1 MQSKKLITAMASLLL
16 MAGNA
21 YADETDTLWESFLS
35 PRNEART
42 KLWWFH
48 GETVTTKEGI
58 DADLQ
63 AFKDAG
69 IGGVVYY
76 DQTHGKQEGAFPAMS
91 KEWWDMLKYAAL
103 KAKELGLTFDVAST
117 NGYVAGGPWIT
128 PEMGM
133 KKIVVLMPGDEI
145 PKGFKELMTISPVTT
160 PERQEYIDTVIQKAR
175 INLLDN
181 EPSQIVVDFRH
192 PKTIRTISYQAKPR
206 GKGAYGSMNIPG
218 KPSKEY
224 FGAKYIPLPP
234 IGEFRSSDDGI
245 NWKTIT
251 SLRGIE
257 DIIGHKSNQRTI
269 NFPATKARYFR
280 INIHDWQG
288 ADSIHR
294 NLYIENV
301 RLMSYDKT
309 DNWEC
314 KSGLRSELP
323 SETLVDESE
332 GFVPFCGEAKIGYM
346 PTGGHAKHGR
356 SRIIW
361 NGQELTVKTWP
372 EADVLDRRAAE
383 LHYNSYFKAIHD
395 TLTAIGC
402 KPAGMQIDSHEAGI
416 ANWTEK
422 MPEHFKRIQGYPI
435 DHWLPALGGFIV
447 DSREST
453 EKFLKDFKET
463 ISRLAREQFYG
474 TLDSLCRR
482 DGVVLTSQA
491 MLGCANDNIAS
502 RGMTAKPQGEFWG
515 YQKNGNYDCLDA
527 ASAAHLYGKRIA
539 SGEAFTDS
547 PYFYPENSADTLWKK
562 RGWHE
567 LLRLA
572 NLAFCRGINEFVVCA
587 SSYQPWLDRKYDD
600 STSAHPYIFHR
611 LNPAWD
617 KSRGHFWEYQA
628 RCAQLLQTG
637 RPVVDILVYLGE
649 DLPGKTMAFKLPEI
663 PEGYQ
668 FDCATYPSLTQWKNN
683 KSELTP
689 DYRILAVQGRSLLSE
704 KSEKLFEDLAR
715 QGIRIVRCDK
725 GESLDDA
732 VRRYGIEPDIR
743 IKSENEPDSKVYFCH
758 RESEGTDIY
767 FLYNHSAQPYTS
779 EIDLRS
785 GKQSIELWDP
795 LTGERRLSRL
805 NRLSMAPYQAL
816 FLICR

>member
-1 MQSKKLITAMASLLL
+1 MTNKVLSIVSALLL
-16 MAGNA
+16 TSLNA
-21 YADETDTLWESFLS
+21 QAIESSTLWKSFVS
-35 PRNEART
+35 PEKEART
-42 KLWWFH
+42 KVWWFH
-48 GETVTTKEGI
+48 GETETTKEGI

-76 DQTHGKQEGAFPAMS
+76 DQTHGSQEGAFPSLS
-91 KEWWDMLKYAAL
+91 KEWWEMIKYAAL

-128 PEMGM
+128 PDMGM
-133 KKIVVLMPGDEI
+133 KKIVVVMPGEET
-145 PKGFKELMTISPVTT
+145 PTGFKELMTIPAKAT
-160 PERQEYIDTVIQKAR
+160 PNHHEYIDTVVEKTR
-175 INLLDN
+175 INLIDN
-181 EPSQIVVDFRH
+181 EPLQITIDFQS
-192 PKTIRTISYQAKPR
+192 PKAIRTISYQAKPR

-234 IGEFRSSDDGI
+234 IGELQSSDDGI

-251 SLRGIE
+251 PLRGIE

-269 NFPATKARYFR
+269 NFQAEKARFFR
-280 INIHDWQG
+280 LNIHDWQG

-294 NLYIENV
+294 NLYIGNV

-323 SETLVDESE
+323 SDTLVGDEE
-332 GFVPFCGEAKIGYM
+332 EFVTFCGEAKIGYM

-356 SRIIW
+356 KRIVW
-361 NGQELTVKTWP
+361 NGKELTAKTWL
-372 EADVLDRRAAE
+372 EADVLDKQAAE

-395 TLTAIGC
+395 TLARIGC
-402 KPAGMQIDSHEAGI
+402 KPLGMQIDSHEAGI

-422 MPEHFKRIQGYPI
+422 MPEHFKRINGYSI

-447 DSREST
+447 DSRQST

-463 ISRLAREQFYG
+463 ISQLVREQFYG

-502 RGMTAKPQGEFWG
+502 RGMIAKPQGEFWG

-547 PYFYPENSADTLWKK
+547 QYFYPENDNDTLWKEH
-562 RGWHE
+562 GWHE

-572 NLAFCRGINEFVVCA
+572 NLAFCRGINELVVCA
-587 SSYQPWLDRKYDD
+587 STYQPWLNRKYDD
-600 STSAHPYIFHR
+600 SQSAHPYIFHR

-617 KSRGHFWEYQA
+617 KSREHFWEYQA

-637 RPVVDILVYLGE
+637 RPAVDILIYLGE
-649 DLPGKTMAFKLPEI
+649 DLPGKTMAFKLPEV

-668 FDCATYPSLTQWKNN
+668 FDNATYTSLKHWMKN
-683 KSELTP
+683 KTEHTVE
-689 DYRILAVQGRSLLSE
+689 YKILAVQGRSQISE
-704 KSEKLFEDLAR
+704 KSEKLFEELAR
-715 QGIRIVRCDK
+715 QGMIIVRCDK
-725 GESLDDA
+725 GEK
-732 VRRYGIEPDIR
+732 IEEAIAKCHLKPDIK
-743 IKSENEPDSKVYFCH
+743 IKSDNEPDSKVYFCH
-758 RESEGTDIY
+758 REHEGTDIY
-767 FLYNHSAQPYTS
+767 FIYNHSKTPYTS
-779 EIDLRS
+779 KIELRAKRS
-785 GKQSIELWDP
+785 FIELWNP
-795 LTGERRLSRL
+795 LTGERKVATQNTLSL
-805 NRLSMAPYQAL
+805 APYQAM
-816 FLICR
+816 FLICQ

>member
-1 MQSKKLITAMASLLL
+1 MASLLL

-21 YADETDTLWESFLS
+21 YADGTDTLWESFLS

-181 EPSQIVVDFRH
+181 EPSQIIVDFRH

-234 IGEFRSSDDGI
+234 IGEFQSSDDGI

-269 NFPATKARYFR
+269 NFPATKARYYR

-323 SETLVDESE
+323 SETLVDES
-332 GFVPFCGEAKIGYM
+332 
-346 PTGGHAKHGR
+346 
-356 SRIIW
+356 
-361 NGQELTVKTWP
+361 
-372 EADVLDRRAAE
+372 
-383 LHYNSYFKAIHD
+383 
-395 TLTAIGC
+395 
-402 KPAGMQIDSHEAGI
+402 
-416 ANWTEK
+416 
-422 MPEHFKRIQGYPI
+422 
-435 DHWLPALGGFIV
+435 
-447 DSREST
+447 
-453 EKFLKDFKET
+453 
-463 ISRLAREQFYG
+463 
-474 TLDSLCRR
+474 
-482 DGVVLTSQA
+482 
-491 MLGCANDNIAS
+491 
-502 RGMTAKPQGEFWG
+502 
-515 YQKNGNYDCLDA
+515 
-527 ASAAHLYGKRIA
+527 
-539 SGEAFTDS
+539 
-547 PYFYPENSADTLWKK
+547 
-562 RGWHE
+562 
-567 LLRLA
+567 
-572 NLAFCRGINEFVVCA
+572 
-587 SSYQPWLDRKYDD
+587 
-600 STSAHPYIFHR
+600 
-611 LNPAWD
+611 
-617 KSRGHFWEYQA
+617 
-628 RCAQLLQTG
+628 
-637 RPVVDILVYLGE
+637 
-649 DLPGKTMAFKLPEI
+649 
-663 PEGYQ
+663 
-668 FDCATYPSLTQWKNN
+668 
-683 KSELTP
+683 
-689 DYRILAVQGRSLLSE
+689 
-704 KSEKLFEDLAR
+704 
-715 QGIRIVRCDK
+715 
-725 GESLDDA
+725 
-732 VRRYGIEPDIR
+732 
-743 IKSENEPDSKVYFCH
+743 
-758 RESEGTDIY
+758 
-767 FLYNHSAQPYTS
+767 
-779 EIDLRS
+779 
-785 GKQSIELWDP
+785 
-795 LTGERRLSRL
+795 
-805 NRLSMAPYQAL
+805 
-816 FLICR
+816 